1 MAVIRM
7 YPVRTAARDMIQY
20 VTDARK
26 TESGI
31 FVTACNC
38 AAADAADR
46 MEQTKER
53 FGQRTGIEAH
63 HLLLTY
69 LPDEIKLSEA
79 HLLAVELMRRLLP
92 EYEAVAATHTDR
104 DFVHTHIVFSPV
116 NLNTGK
122 RYRTW
127 NRVFVRR
134 IRAELERIDSEHA
147 LKLNFQ
153 AGNRHQPYYKWY
165 LRENGILPGQEMLL
179 KDAGECLT
187 CALSLEDFYDLM
199 RSAGYTVTIN
209 EDRPLFQ
216 IPGMQKPCFLTRGGK
231 PLGEED
237 LRRIIS
243 DYLNSPELPP
253 LPERPALPPRPERID
268 TLPEL
273 YRYWADLIRFVGKGG
288 ISPFPEIGYSEVS
301 NLKHCETRARF
312 IQEHGIQTVEEL
324 LSFRGEQSEKLLET
338 RKQLEAMQ
346 NEARR
351 KKKLYQAL
359 DTIDRAKDV
368 YGTDTAEA
376 AKDPAVRK
384 AEKRLNG
391 ADPDTLWTQRIELM
405 KKRKTVR
412 AENYRLC
419 GIIRRID
426 YILQEIEAIDRKAD
440 HPFTGEGLKGRERSN
455 ERKQRHADREDHE
468 RT

>member
-7 YPVRTAARDMIQY
+7 YPVRTAAREMIQY

-31 FVTACNC
+31 FVTAGNC
-38 AAADAADR
+38 SAIDAADR

-53 FGQRTGIEAH
+53 FGQKTGVEAH

-69 LPDEIKLSEA
+69 LPDEIKLPEA

-104 DFVHTHIVFSPV
+104 EFVHTHIVFSPV
-116 NLNTGK
+116 DLNTGR

-134 IRAELERIDSEHA
+134 VRAELKRIDAEHH
-147 LKLNFQ
+147 LKLDFQ

-165 LRENGILPGQEMLL
+165 LKENGILPGQEMLL

-199 RSAGYTVTIN
+199 RSAGYTVTMN

-231 PLGEED
+231 ALGEDD

-268 TLPEL
+268 TIPEL

-288 ISPFPEIGYSEVS
+288 VSPFPEIRYSDVS
-301 NLKHCETRARF
+301 NLKHCETRVRF
-312 IQEHGIQTVEEL
+312 LYENGIRTIEEL
-324 LSFRGEQSEKLLET
+324 LAFRGEQREELMKT
-338 RKQLEAMQ
+338 RKQLEDMQ
-346 NEARR
+346 KEARH

-368 YGTDTAEA
+368 YGANAAET

-391 ADPDTLWTQRIELM
+391 AGIDTLWMQRIDLM
-405 KKRKTVR
+405 KERKAVR
-412 AENYRLC
+412 AENYRLR
-419 GIIRRID
+419 GNIRRID
-426 YILQEIEAIDRKAD
+426 YILQEIETIDRKTD
-440 HPFTGEGLKGRERSN
+440 HPFTGEGMKGREGSN
-455 ERKQRHADREDHE
+455 ERKQRRSDREDHE
-468 RT
+468 RA

>member
-20 VTDARK
+20 VTDANK
-26 TESGI
+26 TESGT
-31 FVTACNC
+31 FVTAGNC
-38 AAADAADR
+38 AADDAADR

-53 FGQRTGIEAH
+53 FGQRYGVEAYM
-63 HLLLTY
+63 LILTY
-69 LPDEIKLSEA
+69 LPDEIALPEA

-134 IRAELERIDSEHA
+134 VRAELERIDAKHQ
-147 LKLNFQ
+147 LMLNFQ
-153 AGNRHQPYYKWY
+153 TGNRHQPYYKWY

-179 KDAGECLT
+179 KDARECLT

-199 RSAGYTVTIN
+199 RSAGYTVTAA
-209 EDRPLFQ
+209 EEGPLFQ

-231 PLGEED
+231 PLSEED
-237 LRRIIS
+237 LRQIIS

-253 LPERPALPPRPERID
+253 LPDRPALPPRPERID

-273 YRYWADLIRFVGKGG
+273 YRYWTDLIRFVGKGG
-288 ISPFPEIGYSEVS
+288 ISPFPEIRYSEVS

-312 IQEHGIQTVEEL
+312 LQEQGIQTVEEL
-324 LSFRGEQSEKLLET
+324 LAFRGEQSEKLRET
-338 RKQLEAMQ
+338 QKQLEAMQ
-346 NEARR
+346 NQARR
-351 KKKLYQAL
+351 SRKLYQAL
-359 DTIDRAKDV
+359 DTVDRAKDV
-368 YGTDTAEA
+368 YGADAVKAAE
-376 AKDPAVRK
+376 DPAVQK

-391 ADPDTLWTQRIELM
+391 ADIDTLWAQRIELM

-412 AENYRLC
+412 AENYRLR
-419 GIIRRID
+419 GILKRTD
-426 YILQEIEAIDRKAD
+426 FILQEIEAIDRKAD
-440 HPFTGEGLKGRERSN
+440 HPFTGEGLKGREGSN

-468 RT
+468 RA